1 MEKTVHIVDDD
12 LSFRTALTRVLEKS
26 GYRVIAYR
34 SADEILARLPAQD
47 SLNCILLDVKIPGLS
62 GPELQQRLSE
72 LGATVPIIFL
82 SGYNDLPVAVRTIK
96 AGADD
101 FLSKPVS
108 RETLVASIERA
119 LGRHGLQLQRLR
131 ELDEQRQLFSSLT
144 RRQKEVFARVVQG
157 KLNKEIAFEL
167 GTTERTV
174 KAHRH
179 KVMEK
184 MRARSL
190 AGLVSLAERLGL
202 MSKPE

>member
-1 MEKTVHIVDDD
+1 
-12 LSFRTALTRVLEKS
+12 
-26 GYRVIAYR
+26 
-34 SADEILARLPAQD
+34 
-47 SLNCILLDVKIPGLS
+47 
-62 GPELQQRLSE
+62 
-72 LGATVPIIFL
+72 
-82 SGYNDLPVAVRTIK
+82 
-96 AGADD
+96 
-101 FLSKPVS
+101 
-108 RETLVASIERA
+108 
-119 LGRHGLQLQRLR
+119 
-131 ELDEQRQLFSSLT
+131 LFSSLT

>member
-1 MEKTVHIVDDD
+1 
-12 LSFRTALTRVLEKS
+12 
-26 GYRVIAYR
+26 
-34 SADEILARLPAQD
+34 
-47 SLNCILLDVKIPGLS
+47 
-62 GPELQQRLSE
+62 
-72 LGATVPIIFL
+72 VPIIFL

>member
-108 RETLVASIERA
+108 RETS
-119 LGRHGLQLQRLR
+119 GC
-131 ELDEQRQLFSSLT
+131 LD
-144 RRQKEVFARVVQG
+144 
-157 KLNKEIAFEL
+157 
-167 GTTERTV
+167 
-174 KAHRH
+174 
-179 KVMEK
+179 
-184 MRARSL
+184 
-190 AGLVSLAERLGL
+190 
-202 MSKPE
+202 